1 MDNLRLLE
9 PSLLP
14 SINLPKA
21 FALPAPTLT
30 LPKADIPSYKP
41 LTVPP
46 SDLRPPPGITS
57 EEEDAE
63 QANPT
68 PLPSIPKIPDMRNFS
83 IPGVDLAIPLPSNA
97 ILITASSTA
106 AVSVAATLTATSVFK
121 RVVSVM
127 KPVIK
132 QVVTRIQKKFGR
144 TET

>member
-1 MDNLRLLE
+1 MTGVQTC
-9 PSLLP
+9 PLP
-14 SINLPKA
+14 ISYINLPQA
-21 FALPAPTLT
+21 LSLPAPTLS

-57 EEEDAE
+57 EEEDTE

-106 AVSVAATLTATSVFK
+106 AVSVAATLTATAVFK
-121 RVVSVM
+121 RVVTVM

-144 TET
+144 SET

>member
-1 MDNLRLLE
+1 MSRLGE

-14 SINLPKA
+14 SIRLPE
-21 FALPAPTLT
+21 ALVLPNPTLA

-57 EEEDAE
+57 EEEDA
-63 QANPT
+63 AKDNP
-68 PLPSIPKIPDMRNFS
+68 PPKPSLPKIPDMRNFS
-83 IPGVDLAIPLPSNA
+83 IPGVDLDIPLPSNA

-106 AVSVAATLTATSVFK
+106 AVSVAATLTATAVFK
-121 RVVSVM
+121 RVVTVM

-132 QVVTRIQKKFGR
+132 TFVTRIQKKFGR
-144 TET
+144 PET